1 VVRWLPNALTAARLV
16 AVVPFTVLLARS
28 DDAISTGAAVLF
40 AVAAWTDFLDGY
52 LARHAHAQ
60 SRFGRIV
67 DPLADRLLIN
77 LALILLVYHQRLE
90 WWLAAPVL
98 LRDAL
103 LAAVF
108 RIRHEA
114 TEVQVSMAGKAGTA
128 AIMLA
133 LFLLMLISS
142 DWPKLI
148 YGLGLALSVA
158 AGARY
163 LKPSP
168 EGGLESKP
176 S

>member
-1 VVRWLPNALTAARLV
+1 MVKWLPNALTAGRLV
-16 AVVPFTVLLARS
+16 AVLPFTVLLARAH
-28 DDAISTGAAVLF
+28 DAVSTAAATLF
-40 AVAAWTDFLDGY
+40 AIASATDFLDGY

-77 LALILLVYHQRLE
+77 LALILLVYHQRIE

-108 RIRHEA
+108 RARHEA
-114 TEVQVSMAGKAGTA
+114 TEVRVNMVGKSATA
-128 AIMLA
+128 AIMLSVM
-133 LFLLMLISS
+133 LLMLVDH

-148 YGLGLALSVA
+148 YALGVMLSVV
-158 AGARY
+158 AGVRY
-163 LKPSP
+163 LRDPQ
-168 EGGLESKP
+168 GGLESKP